1 MYSPLYSY
9 GTYRSAI
16 FIYHLKQTMSKF
28 SPILSIAIGLAV
40 FYPSFA
46 FAQVIDSPKQTVRQR
61 VPSQASAKIPNIA
74 GDWKMS
80 ISSESLAPTYTL
92 IQTGD
97 RLTGTFRAPMGDLPL
112 TGTITKD
119 NKVDFSAKAG
129 GMNLKFVGT
138 VDGKT
143 MKGVADLPM
152 KGRKNWTATK

>member
-1 MYSPLYSY
+1 MFKFKFKVSPVL
-9 GTYRSAI
+9 AI
-16 FIYHLKQTMSKF
+16 GSV
-28 SPILSIAIGLAV
+28 LSILTANV
-40 FYPSFA
+40 
-46 FAQVIDSPKQTVRQR
+46 
-61 VPSQASAKIPNIA
+61 ASAQMANIA

-80 ISSESLAPTYTL
+80 IAGEKSLAPTYTL

-97 RLTGTFRAPMGDLPL
+97 KLTGTFRAPMGDLPL

-119 NKVDFSAKAG
+119 NKVNFSAKAG